1 MIPTL
6 GTNASRH
13 LSGWPLLIPG
23 KVHAA
28 FTRQGAGASD
38 CRSQAQGFW
47 RLLRKAPLCKTIGSR
62 NRNNGN
68 RNVTA
73 SLDGEIRD
81 GRHQMQVRVYFE
93 DTDSGQIVYHANFLR
108 FMERGRTNYLRLLGT
123 NQHALLQEARN
134 DAPGFAFVVRSMTI
148 DFLKPA
154 VLDDVLNVVTLPQEV
169 RGASITLLQECRRA
183 DDLLVT
189 ARVRVAFISGGK
201 AQRIPK
207 ALRLAMEDHR

>member
-1 MIPTL
+1 M
-6 GTNASRH
+6 
-13 LSGWPLLIPG
+13 
-23 KVHAA
+23 
-28 FTRQGAGASD
+28 
-38 CRSQAQGFW
+38 
-47 RLLRKAPLCKTIGSR
+47 
-62 NRNNGN
+62 
-68 RNVTA
+68 TA

-81 GRHQMQVRVYFE
+81 GGHHMQVRVYFE

-123 NQHALLQEARN
+123 TQQALLREAKK

-154 VLDDVLNVVTLPQEV
+154 VLDDLLDVVTIPQEV
-169 RGASITLLQECRRA
+169 RGASIALLQECRRG

-189 ARVRVAFISGGK
+189 ARVRVAFISAGK

-207 ALRLAMEDHR
+207 SLRLAMEGLR